1 MNLSQLYRA
10 VRSRLTEAE
19 VEAAVLDARLIMD
32 AFAGAKPEDIVC
44 RPLTQIAPDAVCAVE
59 AAVARRLAGEPVH
72 RIVGWREFFGL
83 RLALSPETL
92 EPRPDTE
99 ILVEAVLP
107 FIRECVGRT
116 GGCRI
121 LDLGTGTGAIALALL
136 SQEPLAQAVVTD
148 ISAGALETASE
159 NALNSGLSER
169 FAAVQSNWF
178 DNISGLFDLI
188 VSNPPYI
195 ASSLIPRL
203 DANVRDFDPVAA
215 LDGGADGLDA
225 YRTIASSA
233 AGYLSDMGMIS
244 VEIGYDQAD
253 SVSEVFCSQG
263 FDCLRLVKDLGG
275 NDRVLLLE
283 LRQ

>member
-10 VRSRLTEAE
+10 VRTRLIEAE
-19 VEAAVLDARLIMD
+19 VEAAALDARLIID
-32 AFAGAKPEDIVC
+32 QFAGAKPEDIIC
-44 RPLTQIAPDAVCAVE
+44 RPLLEIAPE
-59 AAVARRLAGEPVH
+59 AVALVENAVSRRLAGEPVH
-72 RIVGWREFFGL
+72 RIIGWREFFGL
-83 RLALSPETL
+83 RLALSPGTL
-92 EPRPDTE
+92 EPRSDTE
-99 ILVEAVLP
+99 TLVDAVLP
-107 FIRECVGRT
+107 FVRQCVGRS

-148 ISAGALETASE
+148 ISAAALGTASQ
-159 NALNSGLSER
+159 NALSLGLSGR
-169 FAAVQSNWF
+169 FEAIQSNWF
-178 DNISGLFDLI
+178 DKVSGLFDLV

-195 ASSLIPRL
+195 ASSMIAKL
-203 DANVRDFDPVAA
+203 DANVRDFDPIAA

-225 YRTIASSA
+225 YRKIASSA
-233 AGYLSDMGMIS
+233 AGCLSEMGTVA

-253 SVSEVFCSQG
+253 SVSEVFCSES
-263 FDCLRLVKDLGG
+263 FDCVRLVKDLGG